1 MLLKITRGQ
10 RAVWWLLFC
19 ALFGSHSVFAQTKI
33 AVPDLAYKKEVR
45 SFFYFDGAS
54 AQSNRQSSISRSS
67 SPNDNRERAYADGMQ
82 TGSFVTKTD
91 RGMNLN
97 FDSSVA
103 SSSSSN
109 YVKTFGEQIQIEYS
123 ELIGMSGEV
132 RGALL
137 QSGFQ
142 LTQTRPVIARPD
154 ETHEFFDIVRR
165 IREGE
170 FENADYVLFGVIG
183 LIQNRV
189 VNDPIPNTTKFTKKT
204 EVSMLVDYSLVDTYT
219 LVVKS
224 AFTANVLANDTR
236 LMDFNSP
243 TYPPDVARMLGDIS
257 KKLSTQVTQRMTE
270 QNFIERKVTESLPID
285 KEQLQKRLKI
295 EPNSIQIFR

>member
-45 SFFYFDGAS
+45 SFFYFEGAS

-243 TYPPDVARMLGDIS
+243 TYPPDIARMLGDIS

-270 QNFIERKVTESLPID
+270 QNFIERKVTESLPMD

>member
-45 SFFYFDGAS
+45 SFFYFEGAS

-183 LIQNRV
+183 LVQNRV

-243 TYPPDVARMLGDIS
+243 TYPPDIARMLGDIS
-257 KKLSTQVTQRMTE
+257 KKLSTQVTRRMTE

>member
-1 MLLKITRGQ
+1 
-10 RAVWWLLFC
+10 
-19 ALFGSHSVFAQTKI
+19 
-33 AVPDLAYKKEVR
+33 
-45 SFFYFDGAS
+45 
-54 AQSNRQSSISRSS
+54 
-67 SPNDNRERAYADGMQ
+67 
-82 TGSFVTKTD
+82 
-91 RGMNLN
+91 MNLN

>member
-19 ALFGSHSVFAQTKI
+19 ALFGYHWVFAQTKI
-33 AVPDLAYKKEVR
+33 AAPDLAYKKEVR
-45 SFFYFDGAS
+45 SFFYFEGAS
-54 AQSNRQSSISRSS
+54 AQSNRQSSTSRSS

>member
-45 SFFYFDGAS
+45 SFFYFEGAS

-183 LIQNRV
+183 LVQNRV

>member
-1 MLLKITRGQ
+1 
-10 RAVWWLLFC
+10 
-19 ALFGSHSVFAQTKI
+19 
-33 AVPDLAYKKEVR
+33 
-45 SFFYFDGAS
+45 
-54 AQSNRQSSISRSS
+54 
-67 SPNDNRERAYADGMQ
+67 
-82 TGSFVTKTD
+82 
-91 RGMNLN
+91 MNLN

-243 TYPPDVARMLGDIS
+243 AYPPDIARMLGDIS

-270 QNFIERKVTESLPID
+270 QNFIERKVTESLPMD

>member
-45 SFFYFDGAS
+45 SFFYFEGAS

-189 VNDPIPNTTKFTKKT
+189 VNDPIPNTTRFTKKT

-243 TYPPDVARMLGDIS
+243 TYPPDIARMLGDIS

>member
-19 ALFGSHSVFAQTKI
+19 ALFGAHSVFAQTKI

-45 SFFYFDGAS
+45 SFFYFEGAS

-243 TYPPDVARMLGDIS
+243 TYPPDIARMLGDIS

>member
-45 SFFYFDGAS
+45 SFFYFEGAS

-257 KKLSTQVTQRMTE
+257 KKLSTQVTRRMTE

>member
-45 SFFYFDGAS
+45 SFFYFEGAS

-137 QSGFQ
+137 QWGFQ

>member
-19 ALFGSHSVFAQTKI
+19 ALFGAHSVFAQTKI

-45 SFFYFDGAS
+45 SFFYFEGAS

>member
-45 SFFYFDGAS
+45 SFFYFEGAS

-123 ELIGMSGEV
+123 ELLGMSGEV

>member
-45 SFFYFDGAS
+45 SFFYFEGAS

-270 QNFIERKVTESLPID
+270 QNFIERKVTESLPMD

>member
-10 RAVWWLLFC
+10 KVVWWLLFC
-19 ALFGSHSVFAQTKI
+19 TLFGSHLVFAQTKI

-45 SFFYFDGAS
+45 SFFYFEGAS
-54 AQSNRQSSISRSS
+54 AQSNRQSSTSRSS
-67 SPNDNRERAYADGMQ
+67 SPNDNRDRAYADGMH

-91 RGMNLN
+91 RGMNFN

-183 LIQNRV
+183 LVQNRV

-219 LVVKS
+219 LIVKS

-236 LMDFNSP
+236 LMDLNSP
-243 TYPPDVARMLGDIS
+243 AYPPDIARMMGDIS
-257 KKLSTQVTQRMTE
+257 KKLSNQVTQRMTE
-270 QNFIERKVTESLPID
+270 QNFIERKVTESLPMD

>member
-45 SFFYFDGAS
+45 SFFYFEGAS

-154 ETHEFFDIVRR
+154 EAHEFFDIVRR

>member
-19 ALFGSHSVFAQTKI
+19 ALFGAHSVFAQTKI

-45 SFFYFDGAS
+45 SFFYFEGAS

-183 LIQNRV
+183 LVQNRV

-243 TYPPDVARMLGDIS
+243 TYPPDIARMLGDIS

>member
-1 MLLKITRGQ
+1 MLLTITRGQ
-10 RAVWWLLFC
+10 RAVWWFLFC
-19 ALFGSHSVFAQTKI
+19 ALFGSHWVFAQTKI

-45 SFFYFDGAS
+45 SFFYFEGAS
-54 AQSNRQSSISRSS
+54 AQSNRQSSTSRSS

>member
-45 SFFYFDGAS
+45 SFFYFEGAS

-285 KEQLQKRLKI
+285 KEQLQKILKI

>member
-45 SFFYFDGAS
+45 SFFYFEGAS

-189 VNDPIPNTTKFTKKT
+189 VNGPIPNTTKFTKKT

>member
-45 SFFYFDGAS
+45 SFFYFEGAS

-243 TYPPDVARMLGDIS
+243 TYPPDIARMLGDIS

>member
-45 SFFYFDGAS
+45 SFFYFEGAS

-154 ETHEFFDIVRR
+154 ET
-165 IREGE
+165 
-170 FENADYVLFGVIG
+170 
-183 LIQNRV
+183 
-189 VNDPIPNTTKFTKKT
+189 
-204 EVSMLVDYSLVDTYT
+204 
-219 LVVKS
+219 
-224 AFTANVLANDTR
+224 
-236 LMDFNSP
+236 
-243 TYPPDVARMLGDIS
+243 
-257 KKLSTQVTQRMTE
+257 
-270 QNFIERKVTESLPID
+270 
-285 KEQLQKRLKI
+285 
-295 EPNSIQIFR
+295 

>member
-10 RAVWWLLFC
+10 KAVWWLLFC
-19 ALFGSHSVFAQTKI
+19 TLFGSHLVFAQTKI

-45 SFFYFDGAS
+45 SFFYFEGAS

-183 LIQNRV
+183 LVQNRV

-270 QNFIERKVTESLPID
+270 QNFIERKVTESLPMD

>member
-45 SFFYFDGAS
+45 SFFYFEGAS

-243 TYPPDVARMLGDIS
+243 TYPPDIARMLGDIS
-257 KKLSTQVTQRMTE
+257 KKLSTQVTRRMTE

>member
-45 SFFYFDGAS
+45 SFFYFEGAS

-243 TYPPDVARMLGDIS
+243 TYPPDVARMLWDIS

>member
-10 RAVWWLLFC
+10 RAVWWFLFC
-19 ALFGSHSVFAQTKI
+19 ALFGSHWVFAQTKI

-45 SFFYFDGAS
+45 SFFYFEGAS

>member
-45 SFFYFDGAS
+45 SFFYFEGAS

-67 SPNDNRERAYADGMQ
+67 SPNDNRERGYADGMQ

-243 TYPPDVARMLGDIS
+243 TYPPDIARMLGDIS

>member
-19 ALFGSHSVFAQTKI
+19 ALFGSHLVFAQTKI

-45 SFFYFDGAS
+45 SFFYFEGAS

-183 LIQNRV
+183 LVQNRV

-243 TYPPDVARMLGDIS
+243 TYPPDIARMLGDIS

>member
-45 SFFYFDGAS
+45 SFFYFEGAS

>member
-45 SFFYFDGAS
+45 SFFYFEGAS

-154 ETHEFFDIVRR
+154 EKYEFFDIVRR

>member
-19 ALFGSHSVFAQTKI
+19 ALFGSHWVFAQTKI

-45 SFFYFDGAS
+45 SFFYFEGAS